1 MAALSAV
8 SGASTS
14 GNSRTLNAELQKA
27 KPTVAKA
34 TRYPLPG
41 CADPRS
47 YWPVLMMHMT
57 AAVSGGSTTASTR
70 AAMKG
75 VPAIERELVTEL
87 NAFVG
92 TT

>member
-1 MAALSAV
+1 MAALNAV

-14 GNSRTLNAELQKA
+14 DNPRVLNAELQKA

-47 YWPVLMMHMT
+47 YWPVLMMHVT
-57 AAVSGGSTTASTR
+57 AAVSSDGTTASAK

-87 NAFVG
+87 TAFVG